1 MSTVPPVNIQQ
12 VLQMG
17 THAEKLQ
24 QTMQQLPR
32 TSADHLDQERKIADE
47 QKRKS
52 VQNAESGA
60 ASTATDPNGKGAG
73 QRRKRKRNAS
83 QKDDTPAEESARR
96 VRGNQGETID
106 VVI

>member
-24 QTMQQLPR
+24 QTMQQLPN
-32 TSADHLDQERKIADE
+32 TSAHHLDEERKIADE
-47 QKRKS
+47 LKRKS
-52 VQNAESGA
+52 VQNAKSGA
-60 ASTATDPNGKGAG
+60 AANATDPDAKGPG
-73 QRRKRKRNAS
+73 HRKKRNA
-83 QKDDTPAEESARR
+83 KPKAPETPPARI
-96 VRGNQGETID
+96 RGNQGETID